1 MFTLNTSLTGGS
13 AAPVISMKSLAP
25 DVSQLDDG
33 VSFVQQIESVKP
45 ANFVQSVGPLEVYG
59 TCVLGSQMESGVS
72 RERNQPA
79 AQLPRSDLLRN
90 VAEAKGA
97 NGKADVALT
106 PFPSPADGIMLA
118 RGRTWVKQQK
128 KKGL

>member
-33 VSFVQQIESVKP
+33 LSFVQQIESVKP

-59 TCVLGSQMESGVS
+59 TCVLGSQMESRMS
-72 RERNQPA
+72 RKEINR
-79 AQLPRSDLLRN
+79 LPN
-90 VAEAKGA
+90 CPGP
-97 NGKADVALT
+97 T
-106 PFPSPADGIMLA
+106 C
-118 RGRTWVKQQK
+118 
-128 KKGL
+128 